1 MSTNRDP
8 AHSRGPGG
16 RPDHLSPNQQA
27 KRRQVIDAARTV
39 LVEHGLAGFTVRA
52 VADASPLTKSAV
64 HYYFADIDE
73 LLDAAMTAHIDAF
86 IASLRDVAAATAD
99 PKRRFWAVMNA
110 YMAAFDERPQA
121 AFLWFEYW
129 AAAAR
134 RGETEAI
141 ERMLQTITHFL
152 AEQLANISVENPPA
166 TAARLLSYLLGAVAQ
181 QRVHQRPFTD
191 LRNDIR
197 VLCRLSD
204 GRHNTPAARIKP

>member
-1 MSTNRDP
+1 MTTNRDP
-8 AHSRGPGG
+8 VQPRGSGG
-16 RPDHLSPNQQA
+16 RLDRLSPNQQA

-52 VADASPLTKSAV
+52 VADASPLTKSAI

-86 IASLRDVAAATAD
+86 ITSLREVAAGTAD
-99 PKRRFWAVMNA
+99 PERRFWAVMNA
-110 YMAAFDERPQA
+110 YMVTFDQRPQA

-134 RGETEAI
+134 RGDTEAI
-141 ERMLQTITHFL
+141 ERMLQAITDFL
-152 AEQLANISVENPPA
+152 ADQLADISVENAPA
-166 TAARLLSYLLGAVAQ
+166 TAVRLLSYLLGAVAQ

-191 LRNDIR
+191 LRDDIR

-204 GRHNTPAARIKP
+204 GPHNTPHPA